1 MDIKDQKNT
10 WDGFKKLAAIA
21 GIIIVLILSLMAYFL
36 I

>member
-10 WDGFKKLAAIA
+10 WDGFAKLATIA
-21 GIIIVLILSLMAYFL
+21 GIIIVLILSLMAFFL

>member
-10 WDGFKKLAAIA
+10 WDGFVKLSIIGASVVIA
-21 GIIIVLILSLMAYFL
+21 VLVLMAFFL

>member
-10 WDGFKKLAAIA
+10 WDGFAKLATIG

-36 I
+36 V